1 MYKID
6 LKVDT
11 KESAAVERRRI
22 AEQQRQSRIFNARER
37 QIGVCVVDLTH
48 YYSRGPKLYDV
59 YQ

>member
-6 LKVDT
+6 LTVDM

-37 QIGVCVVDLTH
+37 QIGVCV
-48 YYSRGPKLYDV
+48 
-59 YQ
+59 